1 MNLRKLGNS
10 DLELTPVIM
19 GTWALG
25 GWMWGGTER
34 NDADNAIAAA
44 LDAGINCIDT
54 APVYGFGLS
63 EELVGQA
70 IKNHH
75 RDNLLIATKCG
86 LVWDN
91 RPGGSDFFATKNN
104 AGEPT
109 TLKRNLRT
117 ESIISECDQSLQR
130 LGVDVIDLYQCHWPD
145 PETPIDYTIEAL
157 MTLKDKGKIRAFGVS
172 NFSTEQIEGCISAGA
187 TPASNQPKYSLL
199 SREIEADILPFCHKN
214 NIGSIAYSPM
224 EMGLL
229 TGKISLDKEFP
240 ENDTRANRPWFQ
252 PENRKLALNAL
263 AKIEPIAKKHGI
275 TLAQLA
281 TAWVHHQPGITAA
294 IVGCRNREQAQSNAK
309 AASVKLSQD
318 DLVQIRETFSHVELA
333 EPFDP
338 ATAKR

>member
-1 MNLRKLGNS
+1 MQLRKLGNS

-25 GWMWGGTER
+25 GWMWGGTDR
-34 NDADNAIAAA
+34 NDAESAVAAA

-54 APVYGFGLS
+54 APVYGFGLNDTP
-63 EELVGQA
+63 G
-70 IKNHH
+70 
-75 RDNLLIATKCG
+75 AT
-86 LVWDN
+86 
-91 RPGGSDFFATKNN
+91 DFFATKNST
-104 AGEPT
+104 GEPMT
-109 TLKRNLRT
+109 VKRCLRT
-117 ESIISECDQSLQR
+117 ESIIAECDQSLQR

-172 NFSTEQIEGCISAGA
+172 NFSPDQIQECISHGF

-199 SREIEADILPFCHKN
+199 SREIEADILPFCHDN
-214 NIGSIAYSPM
+214 NIGSLAYSPM

-229 TGKISLDKEFP
+229 TGKITLDKQFP

-252 PENRKLALNAL
+252 PKNRKLVLNAL
-263 AKIEPIAKKHGI
+263 EKIKPIAEKHNI
-275 TLAQLA
+275 TLAQLV
-281 TAWVHHQPGITAA
+281 TAWIHNQPGITAA

-309 AASVKLSQD
+309 AATVQLPQE
-318 DLVQIRETFSHVELA
+318 DLARIRSIFTPVELS